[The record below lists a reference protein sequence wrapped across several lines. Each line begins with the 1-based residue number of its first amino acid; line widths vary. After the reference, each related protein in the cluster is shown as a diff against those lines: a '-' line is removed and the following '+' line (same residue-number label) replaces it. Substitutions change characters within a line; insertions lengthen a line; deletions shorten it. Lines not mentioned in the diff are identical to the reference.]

1 MKEKKRRKSLNMIV
15 QIRRQYLQKW
25 TNEVFDADMM
35 LMTDADSIQ
44 TGTFKSEVEFGS
56 EN

>member
-1 MKEKKRRKSLNMIV
+1 MIV